1 MKNVYHVGSGELTFD
16 IIERIINE
24 NLKLELAPEAKER
37 IQKCRDYLDHKIA
50 ESEEPLYGVMQA
62 KTVDVAAKV
71 TGRVE
76 TLPVHEGD
84 TVSAGHLLM
93 TLDIPEVEAKL
104 KEVEALKSAATA
116 RQSLVD
122 EGARPQEI
130 RAAKAQMQRAQ
141 AGQELAQKTFNRV
154 HALYREG
161 LISKQKHDEALAQK
175 KSADELLAAAKEQ
188 YDIALTGARTQEKQA
203 ATALTAQAT
212 GGVEQVES
220 LVKEKNVTSPIAS
233 EISRIYV
240 EIGEVAAAGLPLAT
254 LVDLSD
260 QWAVFNIREDDLPK
274 ITKGAVLSAEIP
286 ALNAKN
292 VQFKVYF
299 INPRG
304 DYATWRATRQSSGY
318 DLRTFEVRARPV
330 QPVSDLRPG
339 MSVIVNR

>member
-1 MKNVYHVGSGELTFD
+1 MT
-16 IIERIINE
+16 
-24 NLKLELAPEAKER
+24 
-37 IQKCRDYLDHKIA
+37 
-50 ESEEPLYGVMQA
+50 ESNTKKVNKPVLLSAAAVACLVVLGGGFWMGTHPTEEPLYGVMQA

-84 TVSAGHLLM
+84 TVSAGQLLM

-104 KEVEALKSAATA
+104 KEVEALKSAASA

-212 GGVEQVES
+212 GGVEQVQS

-260 QWAVFNIREDDLPK
+260 QWAVFNIREDDMPK

>member
-1 MKNVYHVGSGELTFD
+1 MTESNTKKVNKPVLLSAAAVACLLVLGVGFWMGTH
-16 IIERIINE
+16 
-24 NLKLELAPEAKER
+24 P
-37 IQKCRDYLDHKIA
+37 
-50 ESEEPLYGVMQA
+50 SEEPLYGVMQA

-84 TVSAGHLLM
+84 TVSAGQLLM

-175 KSADELLAAAKEQ
+175 KSTDELLAAAKEQ

-260 QWAVFNIREDDLPK
+260 QWAVFNIREDDMLK

>member
-1 MKNVYHVGSGELTFD
+1 MTESNTKKVNKPVLLSAAAVACLLVLGVGFWMGTH
-16 IIERIINE
+16 
-24 NLKLELAPEAKER
+24 P
-37 IQKCRDYLDHKIA
+37 
-50 ESEEPLYGVMQA
+50 SEEPLYGVMQA

-84 TVSAGHLLM
+84 TVSAGQLLM

-220 LVKEKNVTSPIAS
+220 LVKEKNVTSPIAG

-260 QWAVFNIREDDLPK
+260 QWAVFNIREDDMPK

>member
-1 MKNVYHVGSGELTFD
+1 MTESNTKKVNKPVLLSAAAVACLLVLGVGFWMGTH
-16 IIERIINE
+16 
-24 NLKLELAPEAKER
+24 P
-37 IQKCRDYLDHKIA
+37 
-50 ESEEPLYGVMQA
+50 SEEPLYGVMQA

-84 TVSAGHLLM
+84 TVSAGQLLM

-175 KSADELLAAAKEQ
+175 KSADELLAVAKEQ

-330 QPVSDLRPG
+330 QHVSDLRPG

>member
-1 MKNVYHVGSGELTFD
+1 MTESNTKKVNKPVLLSAAAVACLLVLGVGFWMGTH
-16 IIERIINE
+16 
-24 NLKLELAPEAKER
+24 PT
-37 IQKCRDYLDHKIA
+37 
-50 ESEEPLYGVMQA
+50 EEPLYGVMQA

-84 TVSAGHLLM
+84 TVSAGQLLM

-104 KEVEALKSAATA
+104 KEVEALKSAASA

-260 QWAVFNIREDDLPK
+260 QWAVFNIREDDMPK

>member
-1 MKNVYHVGSGELTFD
+1 MTEKEKKTLSKPVLLSAAAVACAAVLGVGFWMGTH
-16 IIERIINE
+16 
-24 NLKLELAPEAKER
+24 PG
-37 IQKCRDYLDHKIA
+37 
-50 ESEEPLYGVMQA
+50 EEPLYGVMQA

-76 TLPVHEGD
+76 NLIAREGD
-84 TVSAGHLLM
+84 TVSTGQVLM

-260 QWAVFNIREDDLPK
+260 QWAVFNIREDDMPK

>member
-1 MKNVYHVGSGELTFD
+1 MTESNTKKVNKPVLLSAAAVACLLVLGVGFWMGTH
-16 IIERIINE
+16 
-24 NLKLELAPEAKER
+24 P
-37 IQKCRDYLDHKIA
+37 
-50 ESEEPLYGVMQA
+50 SEEPLYGVMQA

-71 TGRVE
+71 TARVE

-84 TVSAGHLLM
+84 TVSAGQLLM

-330 QPVSDLRPG
+330 QHVSDLRPG

>member
-1 MKNVYHVGSGELTFD
+1 MTESNTKKVNKPVLLSAAAVACLVVLGVGFWMGTH
-16 IIERIINE
+16 
-24 NLKLELAPEAKER
+24 PT
-37 IQKCRDYLDHKIA
+37 
-50 ESEEPLYGVMQA
+50 EEPLYGVMQA

-84 TVSAGHLLM
+84 TVSAGQLLM

-104 KEVEALKSAATA
+104 KEVEALKSAASA

-154 HALYREG
+154 HALYCEG

-212 GGVEQVES
+212 GGVEQVQS

-260 QWAVFNIREDDLPK
+260 QWAVFNIREDDMPK

>member
-1 MKNVYHVGSGELTFD
+1 MTESNTKKVNKPVLLSAAAVACLVVLGVGFWMGTH
-16 IIERIINE
+16 
-24 NLKLELAPEAKER
+24 P
-37 IQKCRDYLDHKIA
+37 
-50 ESEEPLYGVMQA
+50 SEEPLYGVMQA

-84 TVSAGHLLM
+84 TVSAGQLLM

>member
-1 MKNVYHVGSGELTFD
+1 MTESNTKKVNKPVLLSAAAVACLVVLGVGFWMGTH
-16 IIERIINE
+16 
-24 NLKLELAPEAKER
+24 P
-37 IQKCRDYLDHKIA
+37 
-50 ESEEPLYGVMQA
+50 SEEPLYGVMQA

-84 TVSAGHLLM
+84 TVSAGQLLM

-104 KEVEALKSAATA
+104 KEVEALKSAASA

-212 GGVEQVES
+212 GGVEQVQS

-260 QWAVFNIREDDLPK
+260 QWAVFNIREDDMPK

>member
-1 MKNVYHVGSGELTFD
+1 MTESNTKKVNKPVLLSAAAVACLLVLGVGFWMGTH
-16 IIERIINE
+16 
-24 NLKLELAPEAKER
+24 P
-37 IQKCRDYLDHKIA
+37 
-50 ESEEPLYGVMQA
+50 SEEPLYGVMQA

-84 TVSAGHLLM
+84 TVSAGQLLM

-212 GGVEQVES
+212 GGVEQVQS

-260 QWAVFNIREDDLPK
+260 QWAVFNIREDDMPK

-330 QPVSDLRPG
+330 QPVSVLRPG

>member
-1 MKNVYHVGSGELTFD
+1 MTESNTKKVNKPVLLSAAAVACLLVLGVGFWMGTH
-16 IIERIINE
+16 
-24 NLKLELAPEAKER
+24 P
-37 IQKCRDYLDHKIA
+37 
-50 ESEEPLYGVMQA
+50 SEEPLYGVMQA

-84 TVSAGHLLM
+84 TVSAGQLLM

-260 QWAVFNIREDDLPK
+260 QWAVFNIREDDMPK
-274 ITKGAVLSAEIP
+274 ITKGAALSAEIP

>member
-1 MKNVYHVGSGELTFD
+1 MTESNTKKVNKPVLLSAAAVACLVVLGVGFWMGTH
-16 IIERIINE
+16 
-24 NLKLELAPEAKER
+24 P
-37 IQKCRDYLDHKIA
+37 
-50 ESEEPLYGVMQA
+50 SEEPLYGVMQA

-84 TVSAGHLLM
+84 TVSAGQLLM

-104 KEVEALKSAATA
+104 KEVEALKSAASA

-240 EIGEVAAAGLPLAT
+240 EIGEVAVAGLPLAT

-260 QWAVFNIREDDLPK
+260 QWAVFNIREDDMPK

>member
-1 MKNVYHVGSGELTFD
+1 MTESNTKKVNKPVLLSAAAVACLVVLGVGFWMGTH
-16 IIERIINE
+16 
-24 NLKLELAPEAKER
+24 P
-37 IQKCRDYLDHKIA
+37 
-50 ESEEPLYGVMQA
+50 SEEPLYGVMQA

-84 TVSAGHLLM
+84 TVSAGQLLM

-104 KEVEALKSAATA
+104 KEVEALKSAASA

-212 GGVEQVES
+212 GGVEQVQS

-260 QWAVFNIREDDLPK
+260 QWAVFNIREDDMPK

-339 MSVIVNR
+339 MSVILNR

>member
-1 MKNVYHVGSGELTFD
+1 MTESNTKKVNKPVLLSAAAVACLVVLGVGFWMGTH
-16 IIERIINE
+16 
-24 NLKLELAPEAKER
+24 P
-37 IQKCRDYLDHKIA
+37 
-50 ESEEPLYGVMQA
+50 SEEPLYGVMQA

-84 TVSAGHLLM
+84 TVSAGQLLM

-104 KEVEALKSAATA
+104 KEVEALKSAASA

-254 LVDLSD
+254 LVELSD
-260 QWAVFNIREDDLPK
+260 QWAVFNIREDDMPK

>member
-1 MKNVYHVGSGELTFD
+1 MTESNTKKVNKPVLLSAAAVACLLVLGVGFWMGTH
-16 IIERIINE
+16 
-24 NLKLELAPEAKER
+24 P
-37 IQKCRDYLDHKIA
+37 
-50 ESEEPLYGVMQA
+50 SEEPLYGVMQA

-84 TVSAGHLLM
+84 TVSAGQLLM

-175 KSADELLAAAKEQ
+175 KSADELFAAAKEQ

-330 QPVSDLRPG
+330 QHVSDLRPG

>member
-1 MKNVYHVGSGELTFD
+1 M
-16 IIERIINE
+16 
-24 NLKLELAPEAKER
+24 
-37 IQKCRDYLDHKIA
+37 
-50 ESEEPLYGVMQA
+50 
-62 KTVDVAAKV
+62 
-71 TGRVE
+71 
-76 TLPVHEGD
+76 
-84 TVSAGHLLM
+84 
-93 TLDIPEVEAKL
+93 
-104 KEVEALKSAATA
+104 
-116 RQSLVD
+116 D

-240 EIGEVAAAGLPLAT
+240 EIGEVAAAGRHWLPLLT
-254 LVDLSD
+254 F
-260 QWAVFNIREDDLPK
+260 Q
-274 ITKGAVLSAEIP
+274 
-286 ALNAKN
+286 
-292 VQFKVYF
+292 
-299 INPRG
+299 INGRSLTSVKTICRKSLGGRCYRQRFPR
-304 DYATWRATRQSSGY
+304 
-318 DLRTFEVRARPV
+318 
-330 QPVSDLRPG
+330 
-339 MSVIVNR
+339 

>member
-1 MKNVYHVGSGELTFD
+1 MTESNTKKVNKPVLLSAAAVACLLVLGVGFWMGTH
-16 IIERIINE
+16 
-24 NLKLELAPEAKER
+24 P
-37 IQKCRDYLDHKIA
+37 
-50 ESEEPLYGVMQA
+50 SEEPLYGVMQA

-84 TVSAGHLLM
+84 TVSAGQLLM

-141 AGQELAQKTFNRV
+141 ASQELAQKTFNRV

-233 EISRIYV
+233 EVSRIYV
-240 EIGEVAAAGLPLAT
+240 EVGEVAAAGLPLAT

>member
-1 MKNVYHVGSGELTFD
+1 MTESNTKKVNKPVLLSAAAVACLLVLGVGFWMGTH
-16 IIERIINE
+16 
-24 NLKLELAPEAKER
+24 P
-37 IQKCRDYLDHKIA
+37 
-50 ESEEPLYGVMQA
+50 SEEPLYGVMQA

-76 TLPVHEGD
+76 TLPIHEGD
-84 TVSAGHLLM
+84 TVSSGQLLM

>member
-1 MKNVYHVGSGELTFD
+1 MTESNTKKVNKPVLLSAAAVACLLVLGVGFWMGTH
-16 IIERIINE
+16 
-24 NLKLELAPEAKER
+24 P
-37 IQKCRDYLDHKIA
+37 
-50 ESEEPLYGVMQA
+50 SEEPLYGVMQA

-84 TVSAGHLLM
+84 TVSAGQLLM

-260 QWAVFNIREDDLPK
+260 QWAVFNIREDDMPK

-330 QPVSDLRPG
+330 QHVSDLRQG

>member
-1 MKNVYHVGSGELTFD
+1 MTESNTKKVNKPVLLSAAAVACLVVLGVGFWMGTH
-16 IIERIINE
+16 
-24 NLKLELAPEAKER
+24 PT
-37 IQKCRDYLDHKIA
+37 
-50 ESEEPLYGVMQA
+50 EEPLYGVMQA

-84 TVSAGHLLM
+84 TVSAGQLLM

-104 KEVEALKSAATA
+104 KEVKALKSAATA

-260 QWAVFNIREDDLPK
+260 QWAVFNIREDDMPK

>member
-1 MKNVYHVGSGELTFD
+1 MTESNTKKVNKPVLLSAAAVACLLVLGVGFWMGTH
-16 IIERIINE
+16 
-24 NLKLELAPEAKER
+24 P
-37 IQKCRDYLDHKIA
+37 
-50 ESEEPLYGVMQA
+50 SEEPLYGVMQA

-84 TVSAGHLLM
+84 TVSAGQLLM

-318 DLRTFEVRARPV
+318 DLRTCEVRARPV

>member
-1 MKNVYHVGSGELTFD
+1 MTESNTKKVNKPVLLSAAAVACLLVMGVGFWMGTH
-16 IIERIINE
+16 
-24 NLKLELAPEAKER
+24 P
-37 IQKCRDYLDHKIA
+37 
-50 ESEEPLYGVMQA
+50 SEEPLYGVMQA

-84 TVSAGHLLM
+84 TVSAGQLLM

-260 QWAVFNIREDDLPK
+260 QWAVFNIREDDMPK

>member
-1 MKNVYHVGSGELTFD
+1 MTESNTKKVNKPVLLSAAAVACLLVLGGGFWMGTH
-16 IIERIINE
+16 
-24 NLKLELAPEAKER
+24 P
-37 IQKCRDYLDHKIA
+37 
-50 ESEEPLYGVMQA
+50 SEEPLYGVMQA

-84 TVSAGHLLM
+84 TVSAGQLLM

-260 QWAVFNIREDDLPK
+260 QWAVFNIREDDMPK

-330 QPVSDLRPG
+330 QHVSDLRPG

>member
-1 MKNVYHVGSGELTFD
+1 MTESNTKKVNKPVLLSAAVACLLVLGVGFWMGTH
-16 IIERIINE
+16 
-24 NLKLELAPEAKER
+24 P
-37 IQKCRDYLDHKIA
+37 
-50 ESEEPLYGVMQA
+50 SEEPLYGVMQA

-84 TVSAGHLLM
+84 TVSAGQLLM

-260 QWAVFNIREDDLPK
+260 QWAVFNIREDDMPK

-299 INPRG
+299 INSRG

>member
-1 MKNVYHVGSGELTFD
+1 MTESNTKKVNKPVLLSAAAVACLVVLGVGFWMGTH
-16 IIERIINE
+16 
-24 NLKLELAPEAKER
+24 P
-37 IQKCRDYLDHKIA
+37 
-50 ESEEPLYGVMQA
+50 SEEPLYGVMQA

-84 TVSAGHLLM
+84 TVSAGQLLM

-104 KEVEALKSAATA
+104 KEVEALKSAASA

-330 QPVSDLRPG
+330 QHVSDLRPG

>member
-1 MKNVYHVGSGELTFD
+1 MTESNTKKVNNPVLLSAAAVACLLVLGVGFWMGTH
-16 IIERIINE
+16 
-24 NLKLELAPEAKER
+24 P
-37 IQKCRDYLDHKIA
+37 
-50 ESEEPLYGVMQA
+50 SEEPLYGVMQA

-84 TVSAGHLLM
+84 TVSAGQLLM

-104 KEVEALKSAATA
+104 KEVEALKSAASA

-212 GGVEQVES
+212 GGVEQVQS

-260 QWAVFNIREDDLPK
+260 QWAVFNIREDDMPK

>member
-1 MKNVYHVGSGELTFD
+1 MTESNTKKVNKPVLLSAAAVACLVVLGVGFWMGTH
-16 IIERIINE
+16 
-24 NLKLELAPEAKER
+24 P
-37 IQKCRDYLDHKIA
+37 
-50 ESEEPLYGVMQA
+50 SEEPLYGVMQA

-84 TVSAGHLLM
+84 TVSAGQLLM

-104 KEVEALKSAATA
+104 KEVEALKSAASA

-260 QWAVFNIREDDLPK
+260 QWAVFNIREDDMPK

-292 VQFKVYF
+292 VRFKVYF

>member
-1 MKNVYHVGSGELTFD
+1 MTESNTKKVNKQVLLSAAAVACLVVLGVGFWMGTH
-16 IIERIINE
+16 
-24 NLKLELAPEAKER
+24 P
-37 IQKCRDYLDHKIA
+37 
-50 ESEEPLYGVMQA
+50 SEEPLYGVMQA

-84 TVSAGHLLM
+84 TVSAGQLLM

-104 KEVEALKSAATA
+104 KEVEALKSAASA

-260 QWAVFNIREDDLPK
+260 QWAVFNIREDDMPK

-299 INPRG
+299 INP
-304 DYATWRATRQSSGY
+304 
-318 DLRTFEVRARPV
+318 LRNLACNPTIQR
-330 QPVSDLRPG
+330 L
-339 MSVIVNR
+339 

>member
-1 MKNVYHVGSGELTFD
+1 
-16 IIERIINE
+16 
-24 NLKLELAPEAKER
+24 
-37 IQKCRDYLDHKIA
+37 
-50 ESEEPLYGVMQA
+50 MQ
-62 KTVDVAAKV
+62 DL
-71 TGRVE
+71 R
-76 TLPVHEGD
+76 
-84 TVSAGHLLM
+84 
-93 TLDIPEVEAKL
+93 
-104 KEVEALKSAATA
+104 
-116 RQSLVD
+116 
-122 EGARPQEI
+122 
-130 RAAKAQMQRAQ
+130 
-141 AGQELAQKTFNRV
+141 QKTFNRV

-188 YDIALTGARTQEKQA
+188 YDIALTGARAQEKQA

-260 QWAVFNIREDDLPK
+260 QWAVFNIREDDMPK

>member
-1 MKNVYHVGSGELTFD
+1 MTESNTKKVNKQVLLSAAAVACLVVLGVGFWMGTH
-16 IIERIINE
+16 
-24 NLKLELAPEAKER
+24 P
-37 IQKCRDYLDHKIA
+37 
-50 ESEEPLYGVMQA
+50 SEEPLYGVMQA
-62 KTVDVAAKV
+62 KTVDIAAKV

-84 TVSAGHLLM
+84 TVSAGQLLM

-330 QPVSDLRPG
+330 EPVSDLRPG
-339 MSVIVNR
+339 MSVIVKR